1 MSQLEQ
7 KTEVQ
12 EKSSPFIQF
21 DSEEKMI
28 LLCERCERLLNRS
41 GYNPGQICE
50 SRSIFVR
57 FKKDKAKH
65 MNTTLCGR
73 RVLDIF
79 STYCT
84 TCEYELYN
92 QLNDEQVEEKSL
104 NKFEPS
110 KNLNF
115 MFKINPYS

>member
-21 DSEEKMI
+21 DNEEKMI
-28 LLCERCERLLNRS
+28 LLCERCQCLLNRS

-50 SRSIFVR
+50 SRSIFIR
-57 FKKDKAKH
+57 FKKEKARH
-65 MNTTLCGR
+65 MNSTLCGR

-84 TCEYELYN
+84 RCEYELYN
-92 QLNDEQVEEKSL
+92 QMKDDEIEEKSFC
-104 NKFEPS
+104 KFGS
-110 KNLNF
+110 TKFIL
-115 MFKINPYS
+115 KINPYS